1 MTVSHAP
8 IALTRRS
15 WLKLAAVATGG
26 FAFPW
31 TVGFA
36 QQPMIE
42 ELIAQQPM
50 IKELIARQYN
60 PFNAEPELA
69 ELVRDWITPFESFFV
84 RSHGPVPDVRN
95 ADYRLKIEGLVDQ
108 PREYRLEELAV
119 PTTKFA
125 SVATIAS
132 LTCSGNRRAEFAAV
146 HEQKVPGVGWD
157 GGAIGNA
164 EWAGVRLSDILK
176 AAGVKP
182 EAKHV
187 WFEGL
192 DPIDN
197 KGTSQPFGGSIPL
210 AHAMAD
216 SVTAPGAIIC
226 SRMNGQPLAAVHGAP
241 LRAIVPGFIG
251 ARSVKW
257 ISKIIVSDQPSS
269 NRFLAREYKLLREG
283 TDEEI
288 AVTPPVY
295 EMAMNSVIA
304 VPQLDGDKWKL
315 RGFALPPG
323 QLGRVIDRVELTTD
337 AGKTWSRAKIVSPVR
352 EFCWVLWT
360 AELPRGASPQTIA
373 VRAVDNRGESQPMT
387 MPWNIKGYQYN
398 AWHKWTPKS

>member
-1 MTVSHAP
+1 MTVSHTP
-8 IALTRRS
+8 MVLTRRS

-26 FAFPW
+26 MAFPW
-31 TVGFA
+31 TAGFA
-36 QQPMIE
+36 QQPT
-42 ELIAQQPM
+42 
-50 IKELIARQYN
+50 IKKLIARQDN
-60 PFNAEPELA
+60 PFNAEPELS

-119 PTTKFA
+119 PTSKFPG
-125 SVATIAS
+125 VATIAS

-146 HEQKVPGVGWD
+146 HEQKVPGVSWD

-216 SVTAPGAIIC
+216 SVTTPGAIIC

-283 TDEEI
+283 TEDEI

-295 EMAMNSVIA
+295 EMAVNSVMA

-323 QLGRVIDRVELTTD
+323 QLGRVIDRVELTKD
-337 AGKTWSRAKIVSPVR
+337 AGKSWSRAKIVSPVR

-373 VRAVDNRGESQPMT
+373 VRAVDNRGEAQPMT

-398 AWHKWTPKS
+398 AWHRVTAKS

>member
-1 MTVSHAP
+1 MTTEYNQIS
-8 IALTRRS
+8 RRS
-15 WLKLAAVATGG
+15 WIKLATLAAGG
-26 FAFPW
+26 MALPW
-31 TVGFA
+31 SSAGFA
-36 QQPMIE
+36 QVATIKK
-42 ELIAQQPM
+42 LIT
-50 IKELIARQYN
+50 RSDS
-60 PFNAEPELA
+60 PFNAEPALD

-95 ADYRLKIEGLVDQ
+95 ADYRLKIEGLVEQ
-108 PREYRLEELAV
+108 PREYRLEELAA
-119 PTTKFA
+119 PTTKLPTLT
-125 SVATIAS
+125 TIAT
-132 LTCSGNRRAEFAAV
+132 LTCSGNRRAEFAAS
-146 HEQKVPGVGWD
+146 HQQKIPGVGWD

-164 EWAGVRLSDILK
+164 EWSGVRLSDILK

-216 SVTAPGAIIC
+216 STTAPGAIIC

-257 ISKIIVSDQPSS
+257 ISRIIVSDQPST

-283 TDEEI
+283 TDDEI
-288 AVTPPVY
+288 TATPPVY
-295 EMAMNSVIA
+295 EMALNSVIA
-304 VPQLDGDKWKL
+304 VPQADGNRLKL
-315 RGFALPPG
+315 RGFALPQG
-323 QLGRVIDRVELTTD
+323 QLGRVIERVELTTD
-337 AGKTWSRAKIVSPVR
+337 AGKTWTPAKIVSPVR
-352 EFCWVLWT
+352 EFTWVLWT
-360 AELPRGASPQTIA
+360 ADLPKGMSPQTVA
-373 VRAVDNRGESQPMT
+373 VRAVDNRGDSQPMT
-387 MPWNIKGYQYN
+387 VPWNVKGYQYN
-398 AWHKWTPKS
+398 GWHKVTVPNG